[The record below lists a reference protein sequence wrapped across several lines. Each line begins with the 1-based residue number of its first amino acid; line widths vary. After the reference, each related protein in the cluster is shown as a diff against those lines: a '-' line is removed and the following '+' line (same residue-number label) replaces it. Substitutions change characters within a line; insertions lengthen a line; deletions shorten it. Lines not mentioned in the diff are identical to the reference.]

1 MTRDINIEFK
11 SAYTRRD
18 LRSITS
24 MIQYELD
31 DFMEVYNV
39 KRIVSPLAN
48 TIETVSLVAIL
59 KLYISKGLV
68 DLIFISDAP
77 SKRLIPKNLE
87 NFLRWVNAKPIIL
100 NFDKEILKILKAYLP
115 RTSKETI
122 QQSLKALILRKYAD
136 NRGAIIVRPY
146 TYTHWILGAFDDIE
160 FKTTDYL
167 PFIRIYY
174 SNVKKISHLYSLDRY
189 FSKAQLDQRIKKIM
203 NDINIPTIEKLDS
216 ILKSIS
222 PEYMELDEDTCREM
236 DISLDAIEKL
246 NNIIKRNSLKKS
258 TPTPIP

>member
-1 MTRDINIEFK
+1 MTKDINIEFK
-11 SAYTRRD
+11 TAYTRRD
-18 LRSITS
+18 LKSITS
-24 MIQYELD
+24 MIQYELE

-39 KRIVSPLAN
+39 KRIVTPIAN
-48 TIETVSLVAIL
+48 TIESISLVAIL
-59 KLYISKGLV
+59 KPYISRGLV
-68 DLIFISDAP
+68 DLIFISEAP

-87 NFLRWVNAKPIIL
+87 NFLRWVNAKPIIISL
-100 NFDKEILKILKAYLP
+100 DKEIFKILRAYIP
-115 RTSKETI
+115 KTSKEAL
-122 QQSLKALILRKYAD
+122 QQSIKALILRKYAD
-136 NRGAIIVRPY
+136 NKGAIIIRPY

-203 NDINIPTIEKLDS
+203 NDINIPSIDKLDS

-222 PEYMELDEDTCREM
+222 LEYMELDENINREM
-236 DISLDAIEKL
+236 DIPVDTIEKL
-246 NNIIKRNSLKKS
+246 NNIIKVNSLKKS